1 MKRALMAVLVFPL
14 AVAAPGSDALPPLR
28 LPCGEVQL
36 EPTELPAFR
45 ERLAAEAEG
54 GAAVWVLQYDME
66 TTRSSAVRAA
76 VAECG
81 AELLEPV
88 SGGAYLVR
96 GTPGQALAAID
107 AAGIAA
113 AREYRAEDK
122 LAEGMQT
129 EAVVSLF
136 PGADEARARETF
148 AAIPGCEVL
157 GGGDGTLRVRAT
169 PPALVAVA
177 ADDGVQAVGPW
188 REPVLMRGTDDR

>member
-1 MKRALMAVLVFPL
+1 MKCALTVVLTFSLTIPAL
-14 AVAAPGSDALPPLR
+14 GTDALPPLR

-36 EPTELPAFR
+36 ETAELPAFR

-54 GAAVWVLQYDME
+54 AAAVWVLQYDVE

-76 VAECG
+76 VSESG
-81 AELLEPV
+81 AELLDPV

-96 GTPGQALAAID
+96 GTPAQALAVID
-107 AAGIAA
+107 AAGVAA
-113 AREYRAEDK
+113 AREYRLEDK
-122 LAEGMQT
+122 LVEGMQT

-136 PGADEARARETF
+136 SGADEARARKTF

-169 PPALVAVA
+169 APALAAVA
-177 ADDGVQAVGPW
+177 ADSDVQAVGPW
-188 REPVLMRGTDDR
+188 QEPVLTPGTHDR